1 VRRTHSN
8 RQLNAATGAARKS
21 ASHRVAKNGKH
32 AKVGSAKN
40 GTAAKVASAKNGIA
54 KNGVHGASKN
64 SDSKNGTSS
73 GTPNG
78 SANPKHHHDNDD
90 HDFFVD
96 DETHLDEPVEVE
108 HDELEHLPEDG
119 SAESHIDD
127 PIRMYLMQMG
137 EIPMLSR
144 ADEISSARQ
153 IEETRTRFRNL
164 MLGNDFVLHAAVDL
178 LDKVHQGE
186 LRLDRTIEISV
197 TNTAEKKRTLK
208 RLGPNLDTI
217 KHLLQLNQTD
227 FRNSI
232 SKRKT
237 PAEKHA
243 AWRRLVVRRN
253 KVVRL
258 VEELNLRLGKLL
270 PIMQQL
276 HKISERMLV
285 IKEQLANPEKL
296 VSERQHAELLQELR
310 YLMRITLESPCT
322 LAKLVAR
329 TNVQRNRYDE
339 AKRVLSAANLR
350 LVVSI
355 AKRYR
360 NRGLSFLDLIQEG
373 NTGLMRAVDKFEYK
387 RGYKFSTYATWWI
400 RQAITRAIADQS
412 RTIRLPVHMI
422 DTMGKVRAVT
432 ADFVQKF
439 GREPN
444 PEEVAERAGMSLEDA
459 RCIIKMCRQ
468 PLSLDQP
475 VGDHEDN
482 FFGEFLEEDRDIDP
496 LYDANMEMLKA
507 RLDEVMNE
515 LTYREREIIR
525 LRYGLTDGYTY
536 TLEEVGKIFAVTRER
551 VRQIESKAVRKL
563 QQPVRT
569 RALAGFLDGVEI
581 PPVEAT

>member
-1 VRRTHSN
+1 VRRT
-8 RQLNAATGAARKS
+8 
-21 ASHRVAKNGKH
+21 
-32 AKVGSAKN
+32 GSKRPIN
-40 GTAAKVASAKNGIA
+40 GTPV
-54 KNGVHGASKN
+54 KNGVVGN
-64 SDSKNGTSS
+64 STRNGTLSQ
-73 GTPNG
+73 
-78 SANPKHHHDNDD
+78 KKDQD
-90 HDFFVD
+90 
-96 DETHLDEPVEVE
+96 
-108 HDELEHLPEDG
+108 HDELDFLADDDNPAEEPAEVEADDELAHLPEDG

-144 ADEISSARQ
+144 ADEISSARR
-153 IEETRTRFRNL
+153 IEETRRRFRNL
-164 MLGNDFVLHAAVDL
+164 LLGNDFALQGAVEL
-178 LDKVHQGE
+178 LEKVREGE

-208 RLGPNLDTI
+208 RLTPNLVTI
-217 KHLLQLNQTD
+217 KHLLRLNQSD
-227 FRNSI
+227 FRIAVDKNRP
-232 SKRKT
+232 K
-237 PAEKHA
+237 AEKHA
-243 AWRRLVVRRN
+243 AWRRLVIRRN

-276 HKISERMLV
+276 HKISQRMV
-285 IKEQLANPEKL
+285 AIKQQLAEPEKL
-296 VSERQHAELLQELR
+296 LSDRQHAELRQELR
-310 YLMRITLESPCT
+310 YLMRITLETPAT
-322 LAKLVAR
+322 LAHLVAR
-329 TNVQRNRYDE
+329 TLEQRNRYDE

-373 NTGLMRAVDKFEYK
+373 NTGLMRAVDKFEYQ

-422 DTMGKVRAVT
+422 DTMGRVRT
-432 ADFVQKF
+432 ATAEFVQKH

-444 PEEVAERAGMSLEDA
+444 PEEVAEWTGLSLDDA

-482 FFGEFLEEDRDIDP
+482 FFGEFLEEEREDDP
-496 LYDANMEMLKA
+496 LYETNMEMLKA
-507 RLDEVMNE
+507 RLEDVMHD

-536 TLEEVGKIFAVTRER
+536 TLEEVGKIFQVTRER

-563 QQPVRT
+563 QQPYRT
-569 RALAGFLDGVEI
+569 RALAGFLDGADVSQMES
-581 PPVEAT
+581 T

>member
-1 VRRTHSN
+1 MPVRRTHSN
-8 RQLNAATGAARKS
+8 RSLNGKS
-21 ASHRVAKNGKH
+21 VRNGTAKNGLQ
-32 AKVGSAKN
+32 N
-40 GTAAKVASAKNGIA
+40 AAR
-54 KNGVHGASKN
+54 
-64 SDSKNGTSS
+64 
-73 GTPNG
+73 NG
-78 SANPKHHHDNDD
+78 SLVRKD
-90 HDFFVD
+90 HDAD
-96 DETHLDEPVEVE
+96 DEPEFVADDDLHAAEPADVENE
-108 HDELEHLPEDG
+108 DELEHLPEDG

-144 ADEISSARQ
+144 PDEVSSARR
-153 IEETRTRFRNL
+153 IEETRRRFRNL
-164 MLGNDFVLHAAVDL
+164 LLGNDFVLQGAVEL
-178 LDKVHQGE
+178 LEKVQQGE

-208 RLGPNLDTI
+208 RLTPNLKTI
-217 KHLLQLNQTD
+217 KHLLRLNQTD
-227 FRNSI
+227 FRI
-232 SKRKT
+232 AVDRKR
-237 PAEKHA
+237 PSAEKHA

-258 VEELNLRLGKLL
+258 VEELNLRLGKLM
-270 PIMQQL
+270 PIMAQL
-276 HKISERMLV
+276 HKISQRMV
-285 IKEQLANPEKL
+285 IIKQQLAEPQKLLSEK
-296 VSERQHAELLQELR
+296 QHAELRQELR
-310 YLMRITLESPCT
+310 YLMRITLETPAT
-322 LAKLVAR
+322 LAHLVAR
-329 TNVQRNRYDE
+329 TLEQRSRYDE

-373 NTGLMRAVDKFEYK
+373 NTGLMRAVDKFEYQ

-422 DTMGKVRAVT
+422 DTMGRVRSVT
-432 ADFVQKF
+432 AEFVQKF

-482 FFGEFLEEDRDIDP
+482 FFGEFLEEERDDDP
-496 LYDANMEMLKA
+496 LYETNMEMLKA
-507 RLDEVMNE
+507 RLDDVMHD
-515 LTYREREIIR
+515 LTYREREIVR

-536 TLEEVGKIFAVTRER
+536 TLEEVGKIFQVTRER

-563 QQPVRT
+563 QQPYRT
-569 RALAGFLDGVEI
+569 RALAGFLDGVDVSQ
-581 PPVEAT
+581 VESTD

>member
-1 VRRTHSN
+1 VPRYSSKRPINGT
-8 RQLNAATGAARKS
+8 ATR
-21 ASHRVAKNGKH
+21 HPVLNGKH
-32 AKVGSAKN
+32 AAKKNKNARHDDDDIDINVN
-40 GTAAKVASAKNGIA
+40 GTA
-54 KNGVHGASKN
+54 H
-64 SDSKNGTSS
+64 
-73 GTPNG
+73 
-78 SANPKHHHDNDD
+78 
-90 HDFFVD
+90 
-96 DETHLDEPVEVE
+96 DEPIDVE
-108 HDELEHLPEDG
+108 HDEELDHLEHLPEDG

-144 ADEISSARQ
+144 PDEIASARQ
-153 IEETRTRFRNL
+153 IEETRDRFRRL
-164 MLGNDFVLHAAVDL
+164 MLCNDFVLYAAVDML
-178 LDKVHQGE
+178 EKVMQGE

-197 TNTAEKKRTLK
+197 TNTSEKKRTLK
-208 RLGPNLDTI
+208 RLAPNLETI
-217 KHLLQLNQTD
+217 RHLLRLNQTD
-227 FRNSI
+227 FRVAV
-232 SKRKT
+232 SKK
-237 PAEKHA
+237 PSQAEKHA
-243 AWRRLVVRRN
+243 AWRRLVIRRN
-253 KVVRL
+253 KIVRL
-258 VEELNLRLGKLL
+258 VEEMNLRLGRLL

-276 HKISERMLV
+276 HRISQRMIT
-285 IKEQLANPEKL
+285 IKQQLGEPEKL
-296 VSERQHAELLQELR
+296 ISDKQHAELQQELR
-310 YLMRITLESPCT
+310 YLMRITLESPAT
-322 LAKLVAR
+322 LAHLVAR
-329 TNVQRNRYDE
+329 TLDERNRYDE

-373 NTGLMRAVDKFEYK
+373 NTGLMRAVDKFEYQ

-422 DTMGKVRAVT
+422 DTMGKVRSVT

-444 PEEVAERAGMSLEDA
+444 PEEVAEQAGLSLEDA

-482 FFGEFLEEDRDIDP
+482 FFGEFLEEQRDDDP
-496 LYDANMEMLKA
+496 LYDTNMQMLKQ
-507 RLDEVMNE
+507 RLDDVMHD
-515 LTYREREIIR
+515 LSYREREIIR

-536 TLEEVGKIFAVTRER
+536 TLEEVGKIFSVTRER

-563 QQPVRT
+563 QQPYRT
-569 RALAGFLDGVEI
+569 RALAGFLDGAEA
-581 PPVEAT
+581 PPVETT

>member
-1 VRRTHSN
+1 VRRTRSK
-8 RQLNAATGAARKS
+8 RPLNGKHVANGTSRNGSKDHATKNGHKQTGHANGAARS
-21 ASHRVAKNGKH
+21 NGKSNH
-32 AKVGSAKN
+32 HPIDVDDDL
-40 GTAAKVASAKNGIA
+40 IA
-54 KNGVHGASKN
+54 PE
-64 SDSKNGTSS
+64 DD
-73 GTPNG
+73 
-78 SANPKHHHDNDD
+78 HHDEPLDV
-90 HDFFVD
+90 VD
-96 DETHLDEPVEVE
+96 EQV
-108 HDELEHLPEDG
+108 DELEHLPEDG

-144 ADEISSARQ
+144 PDEISSARR
-153 IEETRTRFRNL
+153 IEETRKKFRHL
-164 MLGNDFVLHAAVDL
+164 LLANDFVLQAAVEL
-178 LDKVHQGE
+178 LEKVKNGE

-197 TNTAEKKRTLK
+197 TNTSEKKRTLK
-208 RLGPNLDTI
+208 RLTPNLATI
-217 KHLLQLNQTD
+217 KELLRLNQFD
-227 FRNSI
+227 YRI
-232 SKRKT
+232 AVDRKRS
-237 PAEKHA
+237 PADKHN
-243 AWRRLVVRRN
+243 AWCRLVVRRN
-253 KVVRL
+253 KIVRL
-258 VEELNLRLGKLL
+258 VEELNLRLGKLM

-276 HKISERMLV
+276 HKIGERMV
-285 IKEQLANPEKL
+285 TIKQQLSEPEKL
-296 VSERQHAELLQELR
+296 ISDRQQFELRQELR
-310 YLMRITLESPCT
+310 YLMRITLESPAT
-322 LAKLVAR
+322 LAHLAAR
-329 TNVQRNRYDE
+329 TLEQRNRYDE

-373 NTGLMRAVDKFEYK
+373 NTGLMRAVDKFEYQ

-422 DTMGKVRAVT
+422 DTMGRVRSVT
-432 ADFVQKF
+432 ADFVQEF

-444 PEEVAERAGMSLEDA
+444 PEEVAARAKMSLEDA

-482 FFGEFLEEDRDIDP
+482 FFGEFLEEDREDDP
-496 LYDANMEMLKA
+496 LRDTNIEMLKK
-507 RLDEVMNE
+507 RLDDVMHD

-536 TLEEVGKIFAVTRER
+536 TLEEVGKIFQVTRER

-563 QQPVRT
+563 QQPYRT

-581 PPVEAT
+581 PQDTN

>member
-1 VRRTHSN
+1 MRRTQPN
-8 RQLNAATGAARKS
+8 RPLNGKSHANGAAKNG
-21 ASHRVAKNGKH
+21 VAKNG
-32 AKVGSAKN
+32 SR
-40 GTAAKVASAKNGIA
+40 
-54 KNGVHGASKN
+54 
-64 SDSKNGTSS
+64 
-73 GTPNG
+73 NG
-78 SANPKHHHDNDD
+78 SFKNNSRPA
-90 HDFFVD
+90 D
-96 DETHLDEPVEVE
+96 DEHEFLADDDVQVPADEPVDVE
-108 HDELEHLPEDG
+108 IEDELDHLPEDG

-144 ADEISSARQ
+144 PDEISSARR

-164 MLGNDFVLHAAVDL
+164 MLGNDFVLQAAVEL
-178 LDKVHQGE
+178 LEKVQQGE

-197 TNTAEKKRTLK
+197 TNLAEKKRTLK
-208 RLGPNLDTI
+208 RLPPNLATI
-217 KHLLQLNQTD
+217 KHLLRLNQTD
-227 FRNSI
+227 FRVAVDK
-232 SKRKT
+232 KR
-237 PAEKHA
+237 PQAEKHA
-243 AWRRLVVRRN
+243 AWRQLVVRRN
-253 KVVRL
+253 KIVRL
-258 VEELNLRLGKLL
+258 VEELNLRLGRLL

-276 HKISERMLV
+276 HKVSVRMTT
-285 IKEQLANPEKL
+285 IKEQLAEPEKL
-296 VSERQHAELLQELR
+296 VSQRQHQELLQELK
-310 YLMRITLESPCT
+310 YLMRITLETPAT
-322 LAKLVAR
+322 LAHLVRR
-329 TNVQRNRYDE
+329 TNEQRQHYDE

-422 DTMGKVRAVT
+422 DTMGRVRAVT
-432 ADFVQKF
+432 AEFVQKF

-482 FFGEFLEEDRDIDP
+482 FFGEFLEEARDDDP
-496 LYDANMEMLKA
+496 LYDTNMEMLKT
-507 RLDEVMNE
+507 RLEDVMSE

-536 TLEEVGKIFAVTRER
+536 TLEEVGKIFSVTRER

-563 QQPVRT
+563 QQPYRT
-569 RALAGFLDGVEI
+569 RALAGFLDGIEI
-581 PPVEAT
+581 PPIEAT

>member
-1 VRRTHSN
+1 VRRTRSK
-8 RQLNAATGAARKS
+8 RPLNGKHVAPATSRNGANGHTGPQGKS
-21 ASHRVAKNGKH
+21 TKDHPGKAGGDNGTSPKNGKTNH
-32 AKVGSAKN
+32 HSIELEDDF
-40 GTAAKVASAKNGIA
+40 IA
-54 KNGVHGASKN
+54 PE
-64 SDSKNGTSS
+64 DE
-73 GTPNG
+73 
-78 SANPKHHHDNDD
+78 HHDEPLDL
-90 HDFFVD
+90 V
-96 DETHLDEPVEVE
+96 DEPV
-108 HDELEHLPEDG
+108 DELEHLPEDG

-137 EIPMLSR
+137 EIPMLCR
-144 ADEISSARQ
+144 ADEISSARR
-153 IEETRTRFRNL
+153 IEQTRKKFRHL
-164 MLGNDFVLHAAVDL
+164 LLANDFVLQAAVEL
-178 LDKVHQGE
+178 LGKVKNGE

-197 TNTAEKKRTLK
+197 TNTSEKKRTLK
-208 RLGPNLDTI
+208 RLTPNLATI
-217 KHLLQLNQTD
+217 KELLRLNQFD
-227 FRNSI
+227 YRI
-232 SKRKT
+232 AVDRKRS
-237 PAEKHA
+237 PAEKRT

-253 KVVRL
+253 KIVRL

-276 HKISERMLV
+276 HKIGERMV
-285 IKEQLANPEKL
+285 TIKQQLSEPEKL
-296 VSERQHAELLQELR
+296 ISDRQQQELRQELR
-310 YLMRITLESPCT
+310 YLMRITLESPAT
-322 LAKLVAR
+322 LAHLAAR
-329 TNVQRNRYDE
+329 TLEQRNRYDE

-373 NTGLMRAVDKFEYK
+373 NTGLMRAVDKFEYQ

-422 DTMGKVRAVT
+422 DTMGRVRSVT
-432 ADFVQKF
+432 ADFVQEF

-444 PEEVAERAGMSLEDA
+444 PEEVAARAKMSLEDA

-482 FFGEFLEEDRDIDP
+482 FFGEFLEEDREDDP
-496 LYDANMEMLKA
+496 LRDTNIEMLKK
-507 RLDEVMNE
+507 RLDDVMHD

-536 TLEEVGKIFAVTRER
+536 TLEEVGKIFQVTRER

-563 QQPVRT
+563 QQPYRT

-581 PPVEAT
+581 PQETN